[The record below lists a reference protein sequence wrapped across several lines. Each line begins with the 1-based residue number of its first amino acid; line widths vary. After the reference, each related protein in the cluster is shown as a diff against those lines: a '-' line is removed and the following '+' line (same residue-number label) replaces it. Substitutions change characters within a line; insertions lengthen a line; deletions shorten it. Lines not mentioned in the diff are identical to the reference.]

1 MNGRGKYGTKFF
13 DYELYDR
20 HLEEG
25 LFSFTCAAW
34 HIYRGTIKHRC
45 NLAIYIY
52 SACCGPGENITS
64 ACFSSLT
71 ANAIHQL

>member
-34 HIYRGTIKHRC
+34 HIYRGHYQT
-45 NLAIYIY
+45 
-52 SACCGPGENITS
+52 
-64 ACFSSLT
+64 
-71 ANAIHQL
+71 QV